1 MPETRAWC
9 SRGGGCVCTCIHVCT
24 HTVTHTHMHSHDV
37 YIHTRVQTHTHV
49 LYIYI
54 HVYNSHLRTHIYTC
68 VYALHKLLM
77 YTQMVKNLPA
87 MQRTQ
92 VQSLGLGW
100 DPPAGWMQVG
110 PPWMEGGEAPAS
122 DHRTWGIKGCRVQ
135 DAGLCI
141 PLFWPQLAPA
151 QADGV
156 ATAQVGRGAGGP
168 GLAHTHRCLQCP
180 QRPGTAGTR
189 LIETPPPRAQ
199 SSPLAPIL
207 SNFQLCLK
215 NTTTVTSPHA
225 ALQLMGNPS
234 AFS

>member
-1 MPETRAWC
+1 M
-9 SRGGGCVCTCIHVCT
+9 CTCIHVCT

-68 VYALHKLLM
+68 VYALHKC
-77 YTQMVKNLPA
+77 THVHPDGKEPA
-87 MQRTQ
+87 CNAE
-92 VQSLGLGW
+92 
-100 DPPAGWMQVG
+100 DPGSIPGFGVGSTCRVDAGGAAVDG
-110 PPWMEGGEAPAS
+110 RGRGPAS